1 MAIPDRLQPLRPN
14 PQQRATMNTLLEA
27 LEHLIDQSRYEDDPE
42 IIALIEQWNSLAS
55 RPFEFYEFRDFHSY
69 TDADDFIRSAFHQE
83 KYVADLSF
91 DEACALADFVC
102 TSGGDDSDVNYAL
115 QLLETNFANA
125 NASDLIFWPDDW
137 FKDPE
142 LSQLEMTSQEIVG
155 YLMEKSGRRL
165 ADAPVMALPLT
176 VPKDL

>member
-14 PQQRATMNTLLEA
+14 PQQRATMNTLLDA

-91 DEACALADFVC
+91 DEAHALAVFVC

-115 QLLETNFANA
+115 QLLETNFDNA
-125 NASDLIFWPDDW
+125 NASDLIFWTDDW
-137 FKDPE
+137 FNQPA
-142 LSQLEMTSQEIVG
+142 TSQIELTPLEVVG
-155 YLMEKSGRRL
+155 YLMAKSGRHL
-165 ADAPVMALPLT
+165 SDAPHIELVHAMP
-176 VPKDL
+176 